1 MRGRTS
7 ATRIAVAVV
16 GVIVVAFIVLL
27 ATRDSQSSKQISGRM
42 LGREVPA
49 VAGETMQGTTFDIAD
64 MRGTW
69 VVVNFFAEWC
79 VPCRVEHPELVKFA
93 SEHADAGEVSVVSVV
108 FQDDAKRVRAFFDA
122 NGGDWPV
129 IVGDTGR
136 MALDFG
142 VTGVPESYVVN
153 PEGIIVAKFEGV
165 TAAGLDEAITLSGGG
180 R

>member
-1 MRGRTS
+1 MNAKTS
-7 ATRIAVAVV
+7 ATRIAAAVV

-27 ATRDSQSSKQISGRM
+27 ATRGSQSSKQISGRM
-42 LGREVPA
+42 LGREVPP
-49 VAGETMQGTTFDIAD
+49 VAGETMQGGTFDIAEL
-64 MRGTW
+64 RGSW

-93 SEHADAGEVSVVSVV
+93 AEHSAAGDVRVVSVV
-108 FQDDAKRVRAFFDA
+108 FQDDVKRVREFFDT

-165 TAAGLDEAITLSGGG
+165 TASGLDEAIARTGGA
-180 R
+180 